1 MPAKPDIS
9 VRQSRLP
16 GPISLSLP
24 LLLFF
29 GGCATSPLAK
39 HTAEFSTATNAV
51 VDSSEE
57 AYRAAVRLHDDEQ
70 LSASVQKYDTNQPWD
85 PHSIKH
91 LIDAHGL
98 DTRTDILDGLKTYAQ
113 TLADV
118 TNGGHSDALDTT
130 ATSVGTNL
138 KQISATLNPDTTSI
152 STTTAISANTSST
165 VTSSGTSGF
174 SITPAEA
181 NAVSTA
187 LKALGDY
194 LASRKVK
201 SAVPK
206 IIRDMDPQIA
216 VLSNL
221 LDSDIIILRRQ
232 SADDYEQLLM
242 QQDAFIRRSGSELSP
257 IERRAEIKK
266 LGQII
271 LRKEATDDMLHQLQ
285 ITIQSLAE
293 THHALAAAAQ
303 SKDAASLSERIAEL
317 KATADRLNHF
327 YDSLPTT

>member
-1 MPAKPDIS
+1 MPAKPDFTA
-9 VRQSRLP
+9 RQSHLH
-16 GPISLSLP
+16 GPISLALP

-29 GGCATSPLAK
+29 SGCSVSPLAK

-51 VDSSEE
+51 VDSSEN
-57 AYRAAVRLHDDEQ
+57 AYRGAVRLHDDEQ
-70 LSASVQKYDTNQPWD
+70 LSAAVQKYDTNQPWD
-85 PHSIKH
+85 PHNIKH
-91 LIDAHGL
+91 LIDARGL
-98 DTRTDILDGLKTYAQ
+98 DARTDILEGLKTYAQ

-118 TNGGHSDALDTT
+118 TNVGHSDSLDAS
-130 ATSVGTNL
+130 ATSVGTSL
-138 KQISATLNPDTTSI
+138 QQMSAALNPDA
-152 STTTAISANTSST
+152 TATPTFA
-165 VTSSGTSGF
+165 
-174 SITPAEA
+174 ITPAQA

-194 LASRKVK
+194 LANKKVK

-206 IIRDMDPQIA
+206 IIRDMDPQIE

-221 LDSDIIILRRQ
+221 LDSDITILRRQ
-232 SADDYEQLLM
+232 SGNDYEQLLM
-242 QQDAFIRRSGSELSP
+242 QQDTFIRKSGHDLSP
-257 IERRAEIKK
+257 IERRAEIRK

-271 LRKEATDDMLHQLQ
+271 LRKEATDDMLHELQ
-285 ITIQSLAE
+285 VAIKSLAE

-303 SKDAASLSERIAEL
+303 SKDAASLNERIAEL

>member
-9 VRQSRLP
+9 ARQSYLP
-16 GPISLSLP
+16 GPISLMLP
-24 LLLFF
+24 LVLFV
-29 GGCATSPLAK
+29 GGCSVSPLAK

-51 VDSSEE
+51 VDSSEN

-70 LSASVQKYDTNQPWD
+70 ISAAVQKYDTNQPWD
-85 PHSIKH
+85 PHNIKH
-91 LIDAHGL
+91 LIDARGL
-98 DTRTDILDGLKTYAQ
+98 DARTDILEGLKTYAQ

-118 TNGGHSDALDTT
+118 TNVGHSDSLDAS

-138 KQISATLNPDTTSI
+138 QQMSAALNPDA
-152 STTTAISANTSST
+152 TATPTFA
-165 VTSSGTSGF
+165 
-174 SITPAEA
+174 ITPAQA

-194 LASRKVK
+194 LASKKVK

-216 VLSNL
+216 ILSNL
-221 LDSDIIILRRQ
+221 LDSDITILRRQ
-232 SADDYEQLLM
+232 SANDYEQLLT
-242 QQDAFIRRSGSELSP
+242 QQDAFIRKFGPDLSP

-271 LRKEATDDMLHQLQ
+271 LRKEATDDMLRELQ
-285 ITIQSLAE
+285 AAIKDLAE
-293 THHALAAAAQ
+293 THHALAATAQ
-303 SKDAASLSERIAEL
+303 SKNNASLSERIAEL
-317 KATADRLNHF
+317 LATADRLNHF

>member
-1 MPAKPDIS
+1 M
-9 VRQSRLP
+9 
-16 GPISLSLP
+16 LP
-24 LLLFF
+24 LVLFV
-29 GGCATSPLAK
+29 GGCSVSPLAK

-51 VDSSEE
+51 VDSSEN

-70 LSASVQKYDTNQPWD
+70 LSAAVQKYDTNQPWD

-91 LIDAHGL
+91 LIDARGL
-98 DTRTDILDGLKTYAQ
+98 DARTDILEGLKTYAQ

-118 TNGGHSDALDTT
+118 TNVGHSDSLDAS

-138 KQISATLNPDTTSI
+138 QQMSAALNPDA
-152 STTTAISANTSST
+152 TATPTFA
-165 VTSSGTSGF
+165 
-174 SITPAEA
+174 ITPAQA

-194 LASRKVK
+194 LASKKVK

-216 VLSNL
+216 ILSNL
-221 LDSDIIILRRQ
+221 LDSDITILRRQ
-232 SADDYEQLLM
+232 SANDYEQLLT
-242 QQDAFIRRSGSELSP
+242 QQDAFIRKFGSDLSP

-271 LRKEATDDMLHQLQ
+271 LRKEATDDMLRELQ
-285 ITIQSLAE
+285 AAIKDLAE

-303 SKDAASLSERIAEL
+303 SKNNASLSERIAEL
-317 KATADRLNHF
+317 LATADRLNHF

>member
-9 VRQSRLP
+9 ARQSHVP

-24 LLLFF
+24 VLLFL

-39 HTAEFSTATNAV
+39 HTAEFATATNAV
-51 VDSSEE
+51 VDSSEG

-70 LSASVQKYDTNQPWD
+70 LSAAVQKYDSYQPWD

-91 LIDAHGL
+91 LIDARGL
-98 DTRTDILDGLKTYAQ
+98 DARTNILDGLKTYAQ

-118 TNGGHSDALDTT
+118 TNGGQSDSLDAS
-130 ATSVGTNL
+130 ATSLGTNL
-138 KQISATLNPDTTSI
+138 QQMSATFNPD
-152 STTTAISANTSST
+152 SS
-165 VTSSGTSGF
+165 VPPSGF
-174 SITPAEA
+174 SFTPVQA

-194 LASRKVK
+194 LASKKVK
-201 SAVPK
+201 SAVPT
-206 IIRDMDPQIA
+206 IIRDMDPKIE

-221 LDSDIIILRRQ
+221 LDSDVTILRRQ
-232 SADDYEQLLM
+232 SANDYEQLLT
-242 QQDAFIRRSGSELSP
+242 QQDTFIRKFGSDLSP

-271 LRKEATDDMLHQLQ
+271 LRKEATDDMLRELQ
-285 ITIQSLAE
+285 AAIKDLAE
-293 THHALAAAAQ
+293 THRVLAAAAQ
-303 SKDAASLSERIAEL
+303 TKNNASFSERIAEL
-317 KATADRLNHF
+317 LATADRLNHF

>member
-9 VRQSRLP
+9 SRQSYLP
-16 GPISLSLP
+16 GPILLMLP

-29 GGCATSPLAK
+29 GGCSVSPLAK

-51 VDSSEE
+51 VDNSEN

-70 LSASVQKYDTNQPWD
+70 ISAAVQKYDTNQPWD
-85 PHSIKH
+85 PHNIKH
-91 LIDAHGL
+91 LIDARGL
-98 DTRTDILDGLKTYAQ
+98 DARTNILDGLKTYAQ

-118 TNGGHSDALDTT
+118 TNGGQSDSLDAS
-130 ATSVGTNL
+130 ATSLGTNL
-138 KQISATLNPDTTSI
+138 QQMSATFNPD
-152 STTTAISANTSST
+152 SS
-165 VTSSGTSGF
+165 VPPSGF
-174 SITPAEA
+174 SITPVQA

-194 LASRKVK
+194 LASKKVK
-201 SAVPK
+201 SAVPT
-206 IIRDMDPQIA
+206 IIRDMDPKIE

-221 LDSDIIILRRQ
+221 LDSDVTILRRQ
-232 SADDYEQLLM
+232 SANDYEQLLT
-242 QQDAFIRRSGSELSP
+242 QQDTFIRKFGSDLSP

-271 LRKEATDDMLHQLQ
+271 LRKEATDDMLRELQ
-285 ITIQSLAE
+285 AAIKDLAE
-293 THHALAAAAQ
+293 THHVLAAAAQ
-303 SKDAASLSERIAEL
+303 TKNNASFSERIAEL
-317 KATADRLNHF
+317 LATADRLNHF

>member
-1 MPAKPDIS
+1 M
-9 VRQSRLP
+9 
-16 GPISLSLP
+16 LP

-29 GGCATSPLAK
+29 GGCSVPPLAK

-51 VDSSEE
+51 VDSSEN

-70 LSASVQKYDTNQPWD
+70 ISAAVQKYDTNQPWD
-85 PHSIKH
+85 PHNIKH
-91 LIDAHGL
+91 LIDARGL

-118 TNGGHSDALDTT
+118 TNGGHSDSLDAS

-138 KQISATLNPDTTSI
+138 QQMSAALNPDATATP
-152 STTTAISANTSST
+152 TFAIS
-165 VTSSGTSGF
+165 
-174 SITPAEA
+174 PAQA

-194 LASRKVK
+194 LANKKVK

-206 IIRDMDPQIA
+206 IIRDMDPKIE

-221 LDSDIIILRRQ
+221 LDSDITILRRQ
-232 SADDYEQLLM
+232 SANDYEQLLT
-242 QQDAFIRRSGSELSP
+242 QQDIFIRKFGSDLSP

-266 LGQII
+266 LGQMI
-271 LRKEATDDMLHQLQ
+271 LRKEATDDMLRELQ
-285 ITIQSLAE
+285 AAIKDLAE

-303 SKDAASLSERIAEL
+303 SKNNASLSERIAEL
-317 KATADRLNHF
+317 LATADRLNHF
-327 YDSLPTT
+327 YNSLPTT

>member
-1 MPAKPDIS
+1 MPARPDIFA
-9 VRQSRLP
+9 RQNHLS
-16 GPISLSLP
+16 GPILLALP

-29 GGCATSPLAK
+29 SGCSVSPLAK

-51 VDSSEE
+51 VDSSEN
-57 AYRAAVRLHDDEQ
+57 AYHAAVRLHDDEQ
-70 LSASVQKYDTNQPWD
+70 LSAAVQKYDANQPWD

-91 LIDAHGL
+91 LIDARGL
-98 DTRTDILDGLKTYAQ
+98 DARTDILDGLKTYAQ

-118 TNGGHSDALDTT
+118 TNGGHSDSLD
-130 ATSVGTNL
+130 ASAASVGTNL
-138 KQISATLNPDTTSI
+138 KQMSAALNPDA
-152 STTTAISANTSST
+152 TATP
-165 VTSSGTSGF
+165 VF
-174 SITPAEA
+174 SITPAQA

-201 SAVPK
+201 SEVPK
-206 IIRDMDPQIA
+206 IIRDMDPKIEI
-216 VLSNL
+216 LSSL
-221 LDSDIIILRRQ
+221 LDSDVTILRRQ
-232 SADDYEQLLM
+232 SGDDYEQLLM
-242 QQDAFIRRSGSELSP
+242 QQDTFIRKFGPELSP

-271 LRKEATDDMLHQLQ
+271 LRKEATDDMLHELQ
-285 ITIQSLAE
+285 TAIKSLAE

-303 SKDAASLSERIAEL
+303 SKDTAALGERIAEL

>member
-1 MPAKPDIS
+1 MPARPDIFA
-9 VRQSRLP
+9 RQNHLS
-16 GPISLSLP
+16 GPILLALP

-29 GGCATSPLAK
+29 SGCSISPLAK

-51 VDSSEE
+51 VDSSEN

-70 LSASVQKYDTNQPWD
+70 LSAAVQKYDANQPWD

-91 LIDAHGL
+91 LIDARGL
-98 DTRTDILDGLKTYAQ
+98 DARTDILDGLKTYAQ

-118 TNGGHSDALDTT
+118 TNGGHSDSLD
-130 ATSVGTNL
+130 ASAASVGTNL
-138 KQISATLNPDTTSI
+138 KQMSAALNPDA
-152 STTTAISANTSST
+152 TATP
-165 VTSSGTSGF
+165 VF
-174 SITPAEA
+174 SITPAQA

-201 SAVPK
+201 SEVPK
-206 IIRDMDPQIA
+206 IIRDMDPKIEI
-216 VLSNL
+216 LSSL
-221 LDSDIIILRRQ
+221 LDSDVTILRRQ

-242 QQDAFIRRSGSELSP
+242 QQDTFIRKFGPDLSP

-271 LRKEATDDMLHQLQ
+271 LRKEATDDMLHELQ
-285 ITIQSLAE
+285 AALKSLAE

-303 SKDAASLSERIAEL
+303 SKDTAALSERIAEL

-327 YDSLPTT
+327 YASLPTT

>member
-1 MPAKPDIS
+1 MPAKPDFS
-9 VRQSRLP
+9 VRRSFLS
-16 GPISLSLP
+16 GPISLALV
-24 LLLFF
+24 LLFF
-29 GGCATSPLAK
+29 SGCSVSPLAK
-39 HTAEFSTATNAV
+39 HTAEFSTAANAV
-51 VDSSEE
+51 VDSSEN

-70 LSASVQKYDTNQPWD
+70 LSAAVQKYDSSQPWD

-91 LIDAHGL
+91 LIDARGL
-98 DTRTDILDGLKTYAQ
+98 DARTDILDGLKTYAE
-113 TLADV
+113 TLADL
-118 TNGGHSDALDTT
+118 TSGQSDSLDAA

-138 KQISATLNPDTTSI
+138 KEMSAAFNPD
-152 STTTAISANTSST
+152 ST
-165 VTSSGTSGF
+165 VPPAGF
-174 SITPAEA
+174 SISAAQA
-181 NAVSTA
+181 NTVSTA

-206 IIRDMDPQIA
+206 IIHDMDPQIE
-216 VLSNL
+216 VLTNL
-221 LDSDIIILRRQ
+221 LDSDVVILRRQ
-232 SADDYEQLLM
+232 SNLDYEELLM
-242 QQDAFIRRSGSELSP
+242 QQDNFIRKSGSELSP

-271 LRKEATDDMLHQLQ
+271 LRKEAADDMLHQLQ
-285 ITIQSLAE
+285 ITIKSLAE

-303 SKDAASLSERIAEL
+303 SKDNASLSERIAEL

>member
-9 VRQSRLP
+9 SRQSHLP

-51 VDSSEE
+51 VDSSEN

-70 LSASVQKYDTNQPWD
+70 LSAAVQKYDTNQPWD
-85 PHSIKH
+85 PHNIKH
-91 LIDAHGL
+91 LIDVRGL
-98 DTRTDILDGLKTYAQ
+98 DARTDILDGLKTYAQ
-113 TLADV
+113 TLADL
-118 TNGGHSDALDTT
+118 TNGGHSDSLEAA

-138 KQISATLNPDTTSI
+138 KEMSAAFNPDTT
-152 STTTAISANTSST
+152 TSAS
-165 VTSSGTSGF
+165 TSGF
-174 SITPAEA
+174 SVTPTQA

-206 IIRDMDPQIA
+206 IIHDMDPQIE

-221 LDSDIIILRRQ
+221 LDSDITILRRQ
-232 SADDYEQLLM
+232 SGDDYEQLLM
-242 QQDAFIRRSGSELSP
+242 QQDTFIRKSGHDLSP
-257 IERRAEIKK
+257 IERRAEIKR

-271 LRKEATDDMLHQLQ
+271 LRKEATDDMLRELQ
-285 ITIQSLAE
+285 ATIKSLAE
-293 THHALAAAAQ
+293 THHALAAAVQ
-303 SKDAASLSERIAEL
+303 SKDTTTLSERIAEL
-317 KATADRLNHF
+317 IATVERLNHF

>member
-1 MPAKPDIS
+1 MPAKPDITA
-9 VRQSRLP
+9 RQSHLH
-16 GPISLSLP
+16 GPISLALP

-29 GGCATSPLAK
+29 GGCSVSPLAK

-51 VDSSEE
+51 VDSSEN

-70 LSASVQKYDTNQPWD
+70 LSAAVQKYDTNQPWD
-85 PHSIKH
+85 PHDIKH
-91 LIDAHGL
+91 LIDARGL
-98 DTRTDILDGLKTYAQ
+98 DARTDILEGLKTYAQ

-118 TNGGHSDALDTT
+118 TNVGHSDSLDAS
-130 ATSVGTNL
+130 ATSIGTNL
-138 KQISATLNPDTTSI
+138 QQMSAALNPDA
-152 STTTAISANTSST
+152 TATPTFA
-165 VTSSGTSGF
+165 
-174 SITPAEA
+174 ITPAQA

-194 LASRKVK
+194 LANKKVK

-206 IIRDMDPQIA
+206 IIRDMDPQIE

-221 LDSDIIILRRQ
+221 LDSDITILRRQ
-232 SADDYEQLLM
+232 SGNDYEQLLM
-242 QQDAFIRRSGSELSP
+242 QQDTFIRKSGHDLSP

-271 LRKEATDDMLHQLQ
+271 LRKEATDDMLHELQ
-285 ITIQSLAE
+285 IAIKSLAE

-303 SKDAASLSERIAEL
+303 SKDAASLNERIAEL

>member
-9 VRQSRLP
+9 ARQSYLP
-16 GPISLSLP
+16 GPISLMLP
-24 LLLFF
+24 LVLFV
-29 GGCATSPLAK
+29 GGCSVSPLAK

-51 VDSSEE
+51 VDSSEN

-70 LSASVQKYDTNQPWD
+70 LSAAVQKYDTNQPWD

-91 LIDAHGL
+91 LIDARGL
-98 DTRTDILDGLKTYAQ
+98 DARTDILEGLKTYAQ

-118 TNGGHSDALDTT
+118 TNVGHSDSLDAS

-138 KQISATLNPDTTSI
+138 QQMSAALNPDA
-152 STTTAISANTSST
+152 TATPTFA
-165 VTSSGTSGF
+165 
-174 SITPAEA
+174 ITPAQA

-194 LASRKVK
+194 LASKKVK

-216 VLSNL
+216 ILSNL
-221 LDSDIIILRRQ
+221 LDSDITILRRQ
-232 SADDYEQLLM
+232 SANDYEQLLT
-242 QQDAFIRRSGSELSP
+242 QQDAFIRKFGSDLSP

-271 LRKEATDDMLHQLQ
+271 LRKEATDDMLRELQ
-285 ITIQSLAE
+285 AAIKDLAE

-303 SKDAASLSERIAEL
+303 SKNNASLSERIAEL
-317 KATADRLNHF
+317 LATADRLNHF

>member
-9 VRQSRLP
+9 VRQSLLP
-16 GPISLSLP
+16 GPLSLALP

-29 GGCATSPLAK
+29 GGCSVSPLAK
-39 HTAEFSTATNAV
+39 HTAEFSIATNAV
-51 VDSSEE
+51 VDSSES

-70 LSASVQKYDTNQPWD
+70 LSAAVQKYDANQPWD

-91 LIDAHGL
+91 LIDARGL
-98 DTRTDILDGLKTYAQ
+98 DARTDILDGLKTYAH
-113 TLADV
+113 TLADL
-118 TNGGHSDALDTT
+118 TNGEHSESLDA
-130 ATSVGTNL
+130 AASSVGANL
-138 KQISATLNPDTTSI
+138 KKMSAAFNPD
-152 STTTAISANTSST
+152 STDPP
-165 VTSSGTSGF
+165 SGF
-174 SITPAEA
+174 SITPAQA
-181 NAVSTA
+181 NAASTA
-187 LKALGDY
+187 LKALGDF
-194 LASRKVK
+194 LASQKVK
-201 SAVPK
+201 SGVPK

-221 LDSDIIILRRQ
+221 LDSDITILRRQ
-232 SADDYEQLLM
+232 SGDDYEQLLM
-242 QQDAFIRRSGSELSP
+242 QQDSFIRKSGHDLSP

-285 ITIQSLAE
+285 ITIKSLAE

-303 SKDAASLSERIAEL
+303 SKDSAALSERIAEL
-317 KATADRLNHF
+317 LATANRLNHF